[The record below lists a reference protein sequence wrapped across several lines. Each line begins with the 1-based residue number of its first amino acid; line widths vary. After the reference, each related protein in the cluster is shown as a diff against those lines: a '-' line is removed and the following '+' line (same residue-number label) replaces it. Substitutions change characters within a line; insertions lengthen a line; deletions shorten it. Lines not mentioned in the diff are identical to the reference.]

1 LELGGPGHDVA
12 RVLSRDHHEI
22 VTGNSITKRLVIGS
36 LNTAG
41 QARQWASALSE
52 HAPARAEAWVLESTG
67 GSTARFAF
75 DRSFLP
81 PTPSA
86 NPMWSAILNEAPR
99 VTHVLIESAK
109 PIGVKGRRRRLFA
122 QTASMVLRGVTPALL
137 FHGSDLRIP
146 SVHRKTHQDSPFHE
160 AHGDLTATLEERT
173 QSISR
178 LVKFWPLTTFVSTID
193 LRAFAPRSRWLPVV
207 IEPEW
212 FGSMAPINTDR
223 PRPRVLHL
231 PSRRELFQSELIDQ
245 VCIQLN
251 REQVIEYKSA
261 TCVSPAE
268 VRSLVEWSDIV
279 IDKIGI
285 GGTGV
290 MGAEVMA
297 SGRLLIG
304 DIDQIV
310 RDELSDLPLIQSSTG
325 TLEQVIRGLVADR
338 STWAARAAAGQA
350 FARKYH
356 DGRYSAAV
364 LAKWMGVPLN
374 GE

>member
-1 LELGGPGHDVA
+1 M
-12 RVLSRDHHEI
+12 SRSPH
-22 VTGNSITKRLVIGS
+22 RLVIGM

-41 QARQWASALSE
+41 QAREWANAVRHNTPAAAESWGIKRPEESAISFTADRTYTLVNG
-52 HAPARAEAWVLESTG
+52 AADQAWKDLLQVPTKPTHLIIESGKPIAIRGTFRRMLFQAL
-67 GSTARFAF
+67 TARC
-75 DRSFLP
+75 
-81 PTPSA
+81 
-86 NPMWSAILNEAPR
+86 
-99 VTHVLIESAK
+99 HG
-109 PIGVKGRRRRLFA
+109 IG
-122 QTASMVLRGVTPALL
+122 PALL
-137 FHGSDLRIP
+137 FHGSDIRVP
-146 SVHRKTHQDSPFHE
+146 SLHAASHTDSPFHE
-160 AHGDLTATLEERT
+160 SLDGLTAKLEAKT
-173 QSISR
+173 QTMRRWLRVWPFPIFISTVDLKR
-178 LVKFWPLTTFVSTID
+178 FV
-193 LRAFAPRSRWLPVV
+193 PRGRWLPIV
-207 IEPEW
+207 PDASW
-212 FGSMAPINTDR
+212 FTPMLAISTDR
-223 PRPRVLHL
+223 PRPHVLHL
-231 PSRRELFQSELIDQ
+231 PSRRTLFQSDRVDQ
-245 VCIQLN
+245 ICQALH
-251 REQVIEYKSA
+251 EEGVIEYRSI
-261 TCVSPAE
+261 TGVTPAE
-268 VRSLVEWSDIV
+268 VRAHVEWSDIV